1 MGAGGLILGTRGA
14 GDGVLAAG
22 VGVADASSARGCTT
36 SATHLRPITLG
47 TPERARW
54 DYKRVTDSASAR
66 GARDK
71 PDCLE
76 TARLG
81 VDSGAGEAR
90 VWDVSGW
97 QVVLGPSGRY
107 ASLIGRAL
115 SG

>member
-1 MGAGGLILGTRGA
+1 MLVT
-14 GDGVLAAG
+14 GVLAAG
-22 VGVADASSARGCTT
+22 VGVVDASSARGCTT

-47 TPERARW
+47 THGRARS
-54 DYKRVTDSASAR
+54 DATESGSQRVTDSASAR

-71 PDCLE
+71 PDRLE
-76 TARLG
+76 TARRG

-90 VWDVSGW
+90 AWDASGW
-97 QVVLGPSGRY
+97 QVLLGPSGRY